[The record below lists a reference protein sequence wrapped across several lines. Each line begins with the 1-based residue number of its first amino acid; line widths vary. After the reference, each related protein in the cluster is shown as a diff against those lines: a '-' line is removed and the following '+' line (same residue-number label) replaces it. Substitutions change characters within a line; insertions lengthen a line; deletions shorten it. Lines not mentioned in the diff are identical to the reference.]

1 LTIERIGSE
10 DGSGKAVF
18 LVWAR
23 DLEDLLPQVIL
34 PCARFVLLLACSRA
48 ENGLALVIYTHPQL
62 ARKFFVEKGWFA
74 ADEIECVDQAGD
86 LH

>member
-1 LTIERIGSE
+1 VHSRNHLRSGTYDERNDSRDRRVEETTIDRTRRLIY
-10 DGSGKAVF
+10 VT
-18 LVWAR
+18 
-23 DLEDLLPQVIL
+23 
-34 PCARFVLLLACSRA
+34 CSRA